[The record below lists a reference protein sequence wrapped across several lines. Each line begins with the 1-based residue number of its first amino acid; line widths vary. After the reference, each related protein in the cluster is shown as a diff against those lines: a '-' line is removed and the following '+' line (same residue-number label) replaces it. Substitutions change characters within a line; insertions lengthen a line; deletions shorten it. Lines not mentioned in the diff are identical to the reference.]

1 MARLLFLGRLRD
13 AAGGRERAQSL
24 PPEGM
29 ALAALI
35 DALDAADPGLGA
47 LLRAPSVRV
56 AINQSLSPADEAAI
70 VRDDDEIAFLP
81 PMTGG

>member
-13 AAGGRERAQSL
+13 AAGGRERVYPL
-24 PPEGM
+24 PAAGM
-29 ALAALI
+29 ALSALI

-47 LLRAPSVRV
+47 ILRAPSVRV
-56 AINQSLSPADEAAI
+56 AINQSLAPADEGT
-70 VRDDDEIAFLP
+70 VLREGDEIAFLP